1 MKQNHLKGVVKITNL
16 ARIRK
21 EKGLTQDKLATLS
34 GVPRVS
40 IARYE
45 TGKVSPNARILERLA
60 NALEVKIDD
69 IVDRK
74 GA

>member
-1 MKQNHLKGVVKITNL
+1 MKQNHWKGVVKITNL
-16 ARIRK
+16 AKIRK
-21 EKGLTQDKLATLS
+21 AKGLTQDKLATLS

-60 NALEVKIDD
+60 MALEVKIDD

>member
-1 MKQNHLKGVVKITNL
+1 MIKITSL

-21 EKGLTQDKLATLS
+21 EKGLTQDKLSALS

-60 NALEVKIDD
+60 IALGVKIDD

-74 GA
+74 AGCA

>member
-1 MKQNHLKGVVKITNL
+1 MVKITNL
-16 ARIRK
+16 AKMRK
-21 EKGLTQDKLATLS
+21 AKGLTQAQLSELS

-45 TGKVSPNARILERLA
+45 TGKVSPSVRILERLA
-60 NALEVKIDD
+60 VALGVLIDD

-74 GA
+74 AGCA